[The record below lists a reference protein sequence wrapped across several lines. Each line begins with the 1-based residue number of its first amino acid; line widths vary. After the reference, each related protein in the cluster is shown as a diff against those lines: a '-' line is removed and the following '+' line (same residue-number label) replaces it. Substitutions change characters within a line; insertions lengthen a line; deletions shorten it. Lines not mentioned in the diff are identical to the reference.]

1 MRVNDLTRAIIG
13 AAIEVHRILGPG
25 LLESAYEECLCRELA
40 LRGIR
45 FKRQYP
51 VPLEYKGL
59 KMDKCYQL
67 DLLVENFCVVEIK
80 SVDALHPIHEAQT
93 LTYMRL
99 GDWKVGLIFNFR
111 VEVLKEGGIRRLANK
126 LDENAEIE
134 TQ

>member
-13 AAIEVHRILGPG
+13 AAIEVHRVLGPG
-25 LLESAYEECLCRELA
+25 LLESAYEECLCHELA

-59 KMDKCYQL
+59 KLDKCYQL

-80 SVDALHPIHEAQT
+80 SVDAIHPIHEAQT

-99 GDWKVGLIFNFR
+99 GDWRVGLIFNFN
-111 VEVLKEGGIRRLANK
+111 VEVLKGGGIRRLANN

-134 TQ
+134 PQ